1 MADETGPFM
10 ADETEP
16 FAPNRIRPDP
26 SNTVPVSIGK
36 YLLPSERRRLTIRQL
51 PIPLAVHLAAMI
63 GGLLAAI
70 AVSQLPGIA
79 GAERVVA
86 WILWVFLA
94 ARLFAA
100 AASWPNYHIVVTN
113 KRVLV
118 ISGIFTREAAPF
130 PLPDADEVGVKQSA
144 RGRLIGYGTIT
155 LTPAAGTPSS
165 FTFMPYAQQL
175 YLELLSPGE
184 DAEED

>member
-1 MADETGPFM
+1 MADETGPSMADETGPFM
-10 ADETEP
+10 PDGI
-16 FAPNRIRPDP
+16 APNPD
-26 SNTVPVSIGK
+26 NTVPDSIGK
-36 YLLPSERRRLTIRQL
+36 YLLPRERVSMRFRQL
-51 PIPLAVHLAAMI
+51 PIPLAMHLAAMI

-79 GAERVVA
+79 GAERLVA
-86 WILWVFLA
+86 WILWMFLA

-100 AASWPNYHIVVTN
+100 AASWPNYQIVVTN

-118 ISGIFTREAAPF
+118 ISGIFTTEAAPF
-130 PLPDADEVGVKQSA
+130 PLPDADEVGVRQSF

-175 YLELLSPGE
+175 YLELLTRGKGAG
-184 DAEED
+184 DD

>member
-1 MADETGPFM
+1 MADET
-10 ADETEP
+10 
-16 FAPNRIRPDP
+16 RPIQYDA
-26 SNTVPVSIGK
+26 VPASIGK
-36 YLLPSERRRLTIRQL
+36 YLLPRERLSLLVRQL
-51 PIPLAVHLAAMI
+51 PIPLAMHLAAMI

-79 GAERVVA
+79 DAERLVA

-100 AASWPNYHIVVTN
+100 AASWPNYQIAVTN

-130 PLPDADEVGVKQSA
+130 PLPDADEVGVRQSF

-175 YLELLSPGE
+175 YLELLNRVE

>member
-1 MADETGPFM
+1 MADETGPF
-10 ADETEP
+10 
-16 FAPNRIRPDP
+16 RPDGIRLVP
-26 SNTVPVSIGK
+26 SNAVPVSISK
-36 YLLPSERRRLTIRQL
+36 YLLPSEGRTLTIRQL

-79 GAERVVA
+79 GAERLVA

-94 ARLFAA
+94 ARLLAA
-100 AASWPNYHIVVTN
+100 AASWPNYQIVVTN

-118 ISGIFTREAAPF
+118 ISGIFTREVAPLS
-130 PLPDADEVGVKQSA
+130 LPGADAVGVKQSA
-144 RGRLIGYGTIT
+144 RGRLFGYGTIT

-165 FTFMPYAQQL
+165 FTFMPNADRL

-184 DAEED
+184 EAEED